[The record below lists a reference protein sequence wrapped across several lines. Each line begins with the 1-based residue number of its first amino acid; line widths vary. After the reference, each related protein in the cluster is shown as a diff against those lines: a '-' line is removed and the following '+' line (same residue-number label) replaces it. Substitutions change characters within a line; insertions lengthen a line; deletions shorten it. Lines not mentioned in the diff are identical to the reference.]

1 MPKRTGAPTT
11 TTGQRPQLTLP
22 RQSHTAEGPHDQT
35 GMYVMHH
42 ALRRDFLRFLAAVQ
56 NTPVAASEVW
66 TALEQRWHRFA
77 DILHHHHGAEDD
89 NLWPVLLKHAEK
101 SGSQED
107 LQLLADMAAEHAR
120 IDPALKACHE
130 AFAEMR
136 AHPCEDHRTAL
147 ETRLAEAQEG
157 LVEHLAHEE
166 GKALPMLQRTLSEEE
181 NKAFERAADSAYPL
195 KMIPFLLPWAM
206 QEVPDEARDRLLA
219 TTPPGYGLM
228 LRLLRPRYLRGEQ
241 RAFRYA

>member
-1 MPKRTGAPTT
+1 MPKRTEAPTT
-11 TTGQRPQLTLP
+11 TTGPRPQLTLP
-22 RQSHTAEGPHDQT
+22 LQSHTAEGPYDQT

-56 NTPVAASEVW
+56 NTPVSEGEVW
-66 TALEQRWHRFA
+66 TALERRWDRFS

-89 NLWPVLLKHAEK
+89 NLWPVLLGHAEQ

-136 AHPCEDHRTAL
+136 GHPCEEHRNVL
-147 ETRLAEAQEG
+147 ETRLAEAHEG
-157 LVEHLAHEE
+157 LIEHLAHEE
-166 GKALPMLQRTLSEEE
+166 GQALPMLQRTLSEEE
-181 NKAFERAADSAYPL
+181 NKAFEKAAESAYPL

-206 QEVPDEARDRLLA
+206 EEVPDEARERLLA
-219 TTPPGYGLM
+219 STPPGYGLM